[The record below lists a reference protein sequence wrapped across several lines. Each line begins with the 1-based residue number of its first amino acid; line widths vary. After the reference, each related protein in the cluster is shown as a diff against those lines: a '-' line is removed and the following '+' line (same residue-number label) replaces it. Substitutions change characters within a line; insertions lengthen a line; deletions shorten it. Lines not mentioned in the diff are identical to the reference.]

1 MPLLDDVRQAIRF
14 RHYSYQTEL
23 TYVGWVERFVRFLKT
38 PAGWPHPRDVG
49 VAGVE
54 RFLTHLAADR
64 RVVAATQN
72 QAFHAL
78 LFLYRHVLKVELG
91 PINALRAARVERLPT
106 VLPRGEVKRLFEAID
121 GLRMRDPVG
130 LMARIMY
137 GCGLRLAECSSLR
150 VKDIDLEREQLTVRA
165 GKGNKDRAVMLP
177 RSIKEPLAAQLKWRA
192 DLHAADLARGLG
204 RVEMPGALEAKYP
217 KAPWLLGWQFVFASR
232 SISNCP
238 RTGRPGRHFL
248 YPGTVQRAVANAAR
262 VAQIVHRV
270 GPHTLRH
277 CFATHMLEDG
287 HDIRTVQCLL
297 GHKDVRTTMVY
308 THVSYGGAASARSP
322 LDRLE

>member
-1 MPLLDDVRQAIRF
+1 M
-14 RHYSYQTEL
+14 
-23 TYVGWVERFVRFLKT
+23 
-38 PAGWPHPRDVG
+38 
-49 VAGVE
+49 
-54 RFLTHLAADR
+54 
-64 RVVAATQN
+64 
-72 QAFHAL
+72 
-78 LFLYRHVLKVELG
+78 
-91 PINALRAARVERLPT
+91 ARV
-106 VLPRGEVKRLFEAID
+106 
-121 GLRMRDPVG
+121 
-130 LMARIMY
+130 MY

-177 RSIKEPLAAQLKWRA
+177 KSIKGPLAAQLKWRA

-204 RVEMPGALEAKYP
+204 RVEMPDALEAKFP

-262 VAQIVHRV
+262 VADIVHRV

-287 HDIRTVQCLL
+287 HDLRTVQELL

-308 THVSYGGAASARSP
+308 THVSYGGGGIGPQPARPVGVTRPRFNS
-322 LDRLE
+322 DRKSVGRRKRRPGSFSLSTCHRTRMRFVRCVLIAETI